1 MLEIKI
7 EKTREYGRQKVQ
19 TPIDRRKMLLAT
31 SRITVCKTRVPKPI
45 SHYQDIFFQLVSQK
59 STITRIPLLSFWSS
73 QSLDTS
79 HSLLLFFF
87 FYFVEWKWEIRYNRI
102 SIPSILLWRI
112 RSNLNIQGSLLIF
125 TSNARMK
132 FNSKLDQI
140 IMIFLQFINL
150 TIETKSIQFHNKNR
164 IINFFFKLLESL
176 SYQLLMME
184 TLL

>member
-87 FYFVEWKWEIRYNRI
+87 F
-102 SIPSILLWRI
+102 IL
-112 RSNLNIQGSLLIF
+112 SNENE
-125 TSNARMK
+125 K
-132 FNSKLDQI
+132 YD
-140 IMIFLQFINL
+140 
-150 TIETKSIQFHNKNR
+150 TIESPSHP
-164 IINFFFKLLESL
+164 S
-176 SYQLLMME
+176 SYDE
-184 TLL
+184 FAAI